1 MSSSSFSASSNS
13 DRPAVRSEV
22 QRVFVYG
29 TLLRGLANHHWLR
42 GASFVREDC
51 TRGAFTLVDLG
62 DYPAVLDRASAIAAP
77 VVGEVW
83 DVDDAGLAQL
93 DILEDYPDLYDRR
106 SVELRSGDTALIYI
120 LRGHPEDHGMRG
132 TPVPS
137 GDYRTW
143 LEEKRAK

>member
-1 MSSSSFSASSNS
+1 M
-13 DRPAVRSEV
+13 RPEV
-22 QRVFVYG
+22 HRVFVYG

-51 TRGAFTLVDLG
+51 TREPFLLVDLG
-62 DYPAVLDRASAIAAP
+62 DYPAVLDRASAGA
-77 VVGEVW
+77 VSVLGEVW

-93 DILEDYPDLYDRR
+93 DILEDYPDLYNRR
-106 SVELRSGDTALIYI
+106 PVALRSGDTALIYI

-132 TPVPS
+132 TVVPS

-143 LEEKRAK
+143 LEEKRAR